1 MQYIDNI
8 DTRFQD
14 LFAGFLRDRTNALA
28 VSAADSHLDEDTIAA
43 FVDGGLTL
51 REMDPIVAHLADCG
65 HCRTSTAALLRL
77 EAEFADLATPVRETP
92 VESAG
97 IAEAL
102 GSWFAKLFGTSADGV
117 FDHGEKSDKDAEN
130 DTKAVKD
137 GQDQNDDDN

>member
-14 LFAGFLRDRTNALA
+14 LFAGFLRDRTNASA
-28 VSAADSHLDEDTIAA
+28 VSAAGSHLDEDTIAA

-77 EAEFADLATPVRETP
+77 EAEFADTVEPVREMQADP
-92 VESAG
+92 SG

-102 GSWFAKLFGTSADGV
+102 SSWFAKLFGTSADGV
-117 FDHGEKSDKDAEN
+117 FAHGEKSDKDPEK
-130 DTKAVKD
+130 DSKAVD
-137 GQDQNDDDN
+137 DSQDQNDGK